1 MWSQDVW
8 EILPTAAPGEWTGGH
23 SRWGGVVTTDNTFK
37 TFPVKKEQKKEV
49 AAGGE
54 SGVKI
59 ETRREGGWVSLL
71 VLRWEILGQ
80 RAKD

>member
-1 MWSQDVW
+1 MCGRSCQQ
-8 EILPTAAPGEWTGGH
+8 LPQGSGRAAIQGGV
-23 SRWGGVVTTDNTFK
+23 GGVVTTDNTFK

>member
-1 MWSQDVW
+1 MV
-8 EILPTAAPGEWTGGH
+8 TGCMGDLAN
-23 SRWGGVVTTDNTFK
+23 SCPRGVDGRPFKVVTTDNTFK